1 VEGEPLSG
9 ALTDAGQAR
18 QLGDQAVDRRCEHE
32 RWSLAFASVMP
43 SAIVI
48 GAGVFGASLAD
59 RLARESWEVTLVDRF
74 EPGHPRAES
83 GGETRL
89 IRCSHGPDAFYAR
102 SARRSLELW
111 RELGEGVLVES
122 GVAWFARRE
131 DGWEA
136 DSERVLREAGIPVE
150 RLAPE
155 EGARMFPSVAV
166 DDLAFVLHEAEAGV
180 LRAADGVR
188 ALVGRAREAGA
199 ELVVGE
205 VRPDGGRARVA
216 PGEAATSPGAAA
228 WRRSGALAPSEAA
241 ARTLEADFVIWAC
254 GAWLGRLFPE
264 LVPMRVTFQQ
274 LVLFDAPPEWN
285 GPGWVDFDA
294 AFYGHTRVE
303 GVGFKVG
310 PDMDGI
316 EVDPDT
322 RPLEAT
328 AEGIAIAREYLAHRF
343 PALAG
348 APLAGAP
355 GCHYG
360 LTPDG
365 EFIFARHPEHASTW
379 LLGGGSGHG
388 YKHGPALAE
397 HVAAVLAGTAEP
409 EPRFALGERAPARSL
424 RTAGAER

>member
-1 VEGEPLSG
+1 
-9 ALTDAGQAR
+9 
-18 QLGDQAVDRRCEHE
+18 
-32 RWSLAFASVMP
+32 MP
-43 SAIVI
+43 SALVI

-59 RLARESWEVTLVDRF
+59 RIAREGWEVTLVDRF

-89 IRCSHGPDAFYAR
+89 IRCCHGADEYYAR
-102 SARRSLELW
+102 SAHRATELW

-122 GVAWFARRE
+122 GMAWFARRE

-136 DSERVLREAGIPVE
+136 DSEQVLRAAGIPVE
-150 RLAPE
+150 RISPE
-155 EGARMFPSVAV
+155 AGARLFPSVAV
-166 DDLAFVLHEAEAGV
+166 DDLAFVLHEPEAGV
-180 LRAADGVR
+180 LHAAEGVR
-188 ALVGRAREAGA
+188 ALVRRAREAGA
-199 ELVVGE
+199 EVVIGHAK
-205 VRPDGGRARVA
+205 PSSSRVVVDD
-216 PGEAATSPGAAA
+216 
-228 WRRSGALAPSEAA
+228 
-241 ARTLEADFVIWAC
+241 RTLEADVVIWAC
-254 GAWLGRLFPE
+254 GAWLGGLFPE

-274 LVLFDAPPEWN
+274 LVLFEAPPEWN

-294 AFYGHTRVE
+294 AFYGHARVE

-328 AEGIAIAREYLAHRF
+328 AEGIATARHYLAHRF
-343 PALAG
+343 PALAD

-365 EFIFARHPEHASTW
+365 EFLFARHPEHAGTW

-397 HVAAVLAGTAEP
+397 HVAAVLAGTADP

>member
-1 VEGEPLSG
+1 
-9 ALTDAGQAR
+9 
-18 QLGDQAVDRRCEHE
+18 
-32 RWSLAFASVMP
+32 MP
-43 SAIVI
+43 SALVI
-48 GAGVFGASLAD
+48 GAGVFGASVAD
-59 RLARESWEVTLVDRF
+59 RLAREGWEVTLVDRF

-89 IRCSHGPDAFYAR
+89 IRCCHGPEEYYAR
-102 SARRSLELW
+102 SARRATELW
-111 RELGEGVLVES
+111 RELGDDVLVES

-136 DSERVLREAGIPVE
+136 HGERVLRAAGIPVE

-155 EGARMFPSVAV
+155 EARMFPSVAV
-166 DDLAFVLHEAEAGV
+166 DDLAFVLHEPEAGV

-188 ALVGRAREAGA
+188 ALVRRAREAGA
-199 ELVVGE
+199 QVVL
-205 VRPDGGRARVA
+205 
-216 PGEAATSPGAAA
+216 GEARPSGDTVLLDGN
-228 WRRSGALAPSEAA
+228 RR
-241 ARTLEADFVIWAC
+241 EADVVVWAC

-264 LVPMRVTFQQ
+264 VVPMRVTFQQ
-274 LVLFDAPPEWN
+274 LVLFEAAPEWD

-294 AFYGHTRVE
+294 AFYGHSRVE
-303 GVGFKVG
+303 GIGFKVG
-310 PDMDGI
+310 PDMDGV

-328 AEGIAIAREYLAHRF
+328 AEGIAVARDYLAHRF

-348 APLAGAP
+348 APVASAP
-355 GCHYG
+355 GCHYS
-360 LTPDG
+360 LTPDAQ
-365 EFIFARHPEHASTW
+365 FLFARHPEHEGVW

-409 EPRFALGERAPARSL
+409 EPRFALGERAAARSL
-424 RTAGAER
+424 RTAGATP

>member
-1 VEGEPLSG
+1 MAS
-9 ALTDAGQAR
+9 AL
-18 QLGDQAVDRRCEHE
+18 
-32 RWSLAFASVMP
+32 
-43 SAIVI
+43 VI

-59 RLARESWEVTLVDRF
+59 KLARDGWEVTLVDRF

-89 IRCSHGPDAFYAR
+89 IRCSHGPDPYYAR
-102 SARRSLELW
+102 SARRAMELW
-111 RELGEGVLVES
+111 RELGEDVLVES

-150 RLAPE
+150 RMSPE
-155 EGARMFPSVAV
+155 EGARLFPSLAV
-166 DDLAFVLHEAEAGV
+166 EDLAFVLYEPEAGV
-180 LRAADGVR
+180 LRAGDGVR
-188 ALVGRAREAGA
+188 ALVRRARGAGA
-199 ELVVGE
+199 
-205 VRPDGGRARVA
+205 RVLL
-216 PGEAATSPGAAA
+216 GEAQPGGNTVLFDGE
-228 WRRSGALAPSEAA
+228 R
-241 ARTLEADFVIWAC
+241 LEADVVVWAC

-274 LVLFDAPPEWN
+274 LVLFDAPPEWD

-294 AFYGHTRVE
+294 AFYGHARVAPF
-303 GVGFKVG
+303 GFKVG
-310 PDMDGI
+310 PDMDGVD
-316 EVDPDT
+316 VDPDT

-328 AEGIAIAREYLAHRF
+328 AEGIATAREYLAHRF
-343 PALAG
+343 PALSD

-365 EFIFARHPEHASTW
+365 EFLFARHPEYGNVW

-397 HVAAVLAGTAEP
+397 HVATVLEGDEQP
-409 EPRFALGERAPARSL
+409 EPRFALGRRRAKRSL
-424 RTAGAER
+424 RTAGAEG

>member
-1 VEGEPLSG
+1 MP
-9 ALTDAGQAR
+9 
-18 QLGDQAVDRRCEHE
+18 AV
-32 RWSLAFASVMP
+32 
-43 SAIVI
+43 IVI

-59 RLARESWEVTLVDRF
+59 RLAREGWEVTLVDRF
-74 EPGHPRAES
+74 EPGHARAES

-89 IRCSHGPDAFYAR
+89 IRCSHGPDAFYAS
-102 SARRSLELW
+102 SARRALELW

-150 RLAPE
+150 RLSPD

-166 DDLAFVLHEAEAGV
+166 DDLAFVLHEPEAGV

-188 ALVGRAREAGA
+188 ALVRRAREAGA
-199 ELVVGE
+199 RFVTGLAEPYKNSVIV
-205 VRPDGGRARVA
+205 DGHRM
-216 PGEAATSPGAAA
+216 
-228 WRRSGALAPSEAA
+228 
-241 ARTLEADFVIWAC
+241 EADAVVWAC

-264 LVPMRVTFQQ
+264 LVPLRVTFQQ
-274 LVLFDAPPEWN
+274 LVLFEAPSDWD

-294 AFYGHTRVE
+294 AFYGHARVE

-310 PDMDGI
+310 PDVDGVD
-316 EVDPDT
+316 VDPDT
-322 RPLEAT
+322 RRLEAT
-328 AEGIAIAREYLAHRF
+328 REGIATARNYLAHRF
-343 PALAG
+343 PALAD
-348 APLAGAP
+348 APVATAP

-365 EFIFARHPEHASTW
+365 QFVFAPHPAEKSHW

-397 HVAAVLAGTAEP
+397 HVAAVLAGQARP
-409 EPRFALGERAPARSL
+409 EPRFALGERLPTRSL
-424 RTAGAER
+424 RTAGASS

>member
-1 VEGEPLSG
+1 MLAADGT
-9 ALTDAGQAR
+9 A
-18 QLGDQAVDRRCEHE
+18 E
-32 RWSLAFASVMP
+32 RLAFRRVMP
-43 SAIVI
+43 SALVI

-59 RLARESWEVTLVDRF
+59 RLAREGWEVTLVDRF
-74 EPGHPRAES
+74 EPGHARAES

-89 IRCSHGPDAFYAR
+89 IRCSHGPEDFYAR
-102 SARRSLELW
+102 SARRALELW

-136 DSERVLREAGIPVE
+136 DSERVLRAAGIPVE
-150 RLAPE
+150 RMSPE
-155 EGARMFPSVAV
+155 EGARLFPSVTV
-166 DDLAFVLHEAEAGV
+166 DDLAFVLHEPEAGV

-188 ALVGRAREAGA
+188 ALVRRAREAGA
-199 ELVVGE
+199 RVVIGE
-205 VRPDGGRARVA
+205 ARPDGERVRLVA
-216 PGEAATSPGAAA
+216 GGSGADAAA
-228 WRRSGALAPSEAA
+228 GGSGAEAA
-241 ARTLEADFVIWAC
+241 ADGSGAEAAAHGAGARAAATLEADHVIWAC

-264 LVPMRVTFQQ
+264 LVPTRVTFQQ
-274 LVLFDAPPEWN
+274 LVLFEAPPEWN
-285 GPGWVDFDA
+285 GPGWVDFDG

-310 PDMDGI
+310 PDVDGA

-343 PALAG
+343 PALAD
-348 APLAGAP
+348 APVATAP

-365 EFIFARHPEHASTW
+365 QFVFSRHPEEKSHW

-397 HVAAVLAGTAEP
+397 HVAAVLSGTAQP
-409 EPRFALGERAPARSL
+409 EPRFALGERPRTRL
-424 RTAGAER
+424 RTAGATAS

>member
-1 VEGEPLSG
+1 
-9 ALTDAGQAR
+9 
-18 QLGDQAVDRRCEHE
+18 
-32 RWSLAFASVMP
+32 MP
-43 SAIVI
+43 SALVI

-59 RLARESWEVTLVDRF
+59 RLAQEGWEVTLVDRF
-74 EPGHPRAES
+74 EPGHARAES

-89 IRCSHGPDAFYAR
+89 IRCSHGPEDFYAR
-102 SARRSLELW
+102 SARRALELW

-136 DSERVLREAGIPVE
+136 D
-150 RLAPE
+150 
-155 EGARMFPSVAV
+155 
-166 DDLAFVLHEAEAGV
+166 
-180 LRAADGVR
+180 GVR
-188 ALVGRAREAGA
+188 ALVRRAREGGA
-199 ELVVGE
+199 RVVIGE
-205 VRPDGGRARVA
+205 ARPDGERVRLSA
-216 PGEAATSPGAAA
+216 DG
-228 WRRSGALAPSEAA
+228 SGAEAA
-241 ARTLEADFVIWAC
+241 APGGGRAALEADHVIWAC

-264 LVPMRVTFQQ
+264 LIPTRVTFQQ
-274 LVLFDAPPEWN
+274 LVLFEAPPEWN
-285 GPGWVDFDA
+285 GPGWVDFDG
-294 AFYGHTRVE
+294 AFYGHTRVA

-310 PDMDGI
+310 PDMDGV

-343 PALAG
+343 PALAN
-348 APLAGAP
+348 APVASAP

-365 EFIFARHPEHASTW
+365 EFLFAEHPEHPNTW

-397 HVAAVLAGTAEP
+397 HVAAVLAGM
-409 EPRFALGERAPARSL
+409 
-424 RTAGAER
+424 

>member
-1 VEGEPLSG
+1 
-9 ALTDAGQAR
+9 
-18 QLGDQAVDRRCEHE
+18 
-32 RWSLAFASVMP
+32 MP
-43 SAIVI
+43 SALVI
-48 GAGVFGASLAD
+48 GAGVFGASVAD

-89 IRCSHGPDAFYAR
+89 IRCCHGPDEYYTR
-102 SARRSLELW
+102 SARRAVELW

-122 GVAWFARRE
+122 GMEWFARRE

-136 DSERVLREAGIPVE
+136 DSEKVLRAAGIPVE
-150 RLAPE
+150 RISPE
-155 EGARMFPSVAV
+155 DGARMFPSVAV
-166 DDLAFVLHEAEAGV
+166 DDLAFVLHEPEAGV

-188 ALVGRAREAGA
+188 ALVRRAREAGA
-199 ELVVGE
+199 RVVI
-205 VRPDGGRARVA
+205 
-216 PGEAATSPGAAA
+216 GEAKPIQNAVSLNGE
-228 WRRSGALAPSEAA
+228 RR
-241 ARTLEADFVIWAC
+241 EADVVVWAC

-274 LVLFDAPPEWN
+274 LVLFEAPPEWN
-285 GPGWVDFDA
+285 GLGWVDFDA
-294 AFYGHTRVE
+294 AFYGHARIE

-310 PDMDGI
+310 PDMDGV

-328 AEGIAIAREYLAHRF
+328 SEAIAIARDYLAHRF

-348 APLAGAP
+348 APVASAP

-365 EFIFARHPEHASTW
+365 EFLFARHPEHANVW

-397 HVAAVLAGTAEP
+397 HVAGILSGRAEP
-409 EPRFALGERAPARSL
+409 EPRFALGERAPTRSL
-424 RTAGAER
+424 RTAGAGRG

>member
-1 VEGEPLSG
+1 
-9 ALTDAGQAR
+9 
-18 QLGDQAVDRRCEHE
+18 
-32 RWSLAFASVMP
+32 MP
-43 SAIVI
+43 SALVI
-48 GAGVFGASLAD
+48 GAGVFGASVAD
-59 RLARESWEVTLVDRF
+59 RLAREGWEVTLVDRF

-89 IRCSHGPDAFYAR
+89 IRCCHGPDEYYAR
-102 SARRSLELW
+102 SARRATRLW

-136 DSERVLREAGIPVE
+136 DSERVLRASGIPVE
-150 RLAPE
+150 RMSPE
-155 EGARMFPSVAV
+155 EGARLFPSVTV
-166 DDLAFVLHEAEAGV
+166 GDLAFVLHEPEAGV

-188 ALVGRAREAGA
+188 ALVRRAREAGA
-199 ELVVGE
+199 ELVVGH
-205 VRPDGGRARVA
+205 AK
-216 PGEAATSPGAAA
+216 
-228 WRRSGALAPSEAA
+228 PSLSHVVVND
-241 ARTLEADFVIWAC
+241 RTLEADVVIWAC

-264 LVPMRVTFQQ
+264 LVSTRVTFQQ
-274 LVLFDAPPEWN
+274 LVLFEAPLEWN

-294 AFYGHTRVE
+294 AFYGHARVE

-316 EVDPDT
+316 EVDPDA

-328 AEGIAIAREYLAHRF
+328 AEGIAIARDYLAHRF
-343 PALAG
+343 PSLAD
-348 APLAGAP
+348 APVASAP

-365 EFIFARHPEHASTW
+365 QFVFAKHPEHGNVW

-397 HVAAVLAGTAEP
+397 HVAAVLAGIAEL
-409 EPRFALGERAPARSL
+409 EPRFALGERAPTRSL
-424 RTAGAER
+424 RTAGAES

>member
-1 VEGEPLSG
+1 
-9 ALTDAGQAR
+9 
-18 QLGDQAVDRRCEHE
+18 
-32 RWSLAFASVMP
+32 MP
-43 SAIVI
+43 SALVI
-48 GAGVFGASLAD
+48 GAGVFGASVAD
-59 RLARESWEVTLVDRF
+59 RLAREGWEVTLVDRF

-89 IRCSHGPDAFYAR
+89 IRCCHGPDAYYTR
-102 SARRSLELW
+102 SARRAMELW

-122 GVAWFARRE
+122 GMAWFARRE

-136 DSERVLREAGIPVE
+136 DSERVLRAAGIPVE
-150 RLAPE
+150 RLSPE
-155 EGARMFPSVAV
+155 EGARLFPSVAV
-166 DDLAFVLHEAEAGV
+166 DDLAFVLHEPEAGV

-188 ALVGRAREAGA
+188 ALVNRAREAGA
-199 ELVVGE
+199 QVVIGDA
-205 VRPDGGRARVA
+205 RPEGGRVRV
-216 PGEAATSPGAAA
+216 
-228 WRRSGALAPSEAA
+228 A
-241 ARTLEADFVIWAC
+241 ARTLEADVVIWAC

-264 LVPMRVTFQQ
+264 LVDMRVTFQQ
-274 LVLFDAPPEWN
+274 LVLFEAPPEWD
-285 GPGWVDFDA
+285 GLGWVDFDA
-294 AFYGHTRVE
+294 AFYGHARLE

-310 PDMDGI
+310 PDMDGV

-328 AEGIAIAREYLAHRF
+328 SEAIAIARDYLAHRF

-348 APLAGAP
+348 APVASAP

-365 EFIFARHPEHASTW
+365 QFLFARHPEHANAW

-397 HVAAVLAGTAEP
+397 HVAAVLNGRAEP
-409 EPRFALGERAPARSL
+409 EPRFALGERAPSRSL
-424 RTAGAER
+424 RTAGASRG

>member
-1 VEGEPLSG
+1 
-9 ALTDAGQAR
+9 
-18 QLGDQAVDRRCEHE
+18 
-32 RWSLAFASVMP
+32 MP

-59 RLARESWEVTLVDRF
+59 RLARDGWEVTLVDRF

-89 IRCSHGPDAFYAR
+89 IRCSHGPDGFYTR
-102 SARRSLELW
+102 SARRALGLW

-136 DSERVLREAGIPVE
+136 ASERVLREAGIPVE
-150 RLAPE
+150 RLAPSE
-155 EGARMFPSVAV
+155 AARMFPSIAL
-166 DDLAFVLHEAEAGV
+166 DDLAFVLHEPEAGV

-188 ALVGRAREAGA
+188 ALVRRAQEAGA
-199 ELVVGE
+199 QVVVGNAA
-205 VRPDGGRARVA
+205 PD
-216 PGEAATSPGAAA
+216 
-228 WRRSGALAPSEAA
+228 RSSVLVDGT
-241 ARTLEADFVIWAC
+241 RLEGDVVVWAC

-264 LVPMRVTFQQ
+264 LASLRVTFQQ
-274 LVLFDAPPEWN
+274 LVVFEAPPEWD

-294 AFYGHTRVE
+294 AFYGHARVE

-310 PDMDGI
+310 PDMDGV
-316 EVDPDT
+316 EVDPET

-328 AEGIAIAREYLAHRF
+328 AEGIALAREYLGHRF

-348 APLAGAP
+348 APVASAP

-365 EFIFARHPEHASTW
+365 EFLFAPHPEHPGVW

-397 HVAAVLAGTAEP
+397 HVAAVLTGAAQA
-409 EPRFALGERAPARSL
+409 EPRFALGRRAPRRSL
-424 RTAGAER
+424 RTAGATP

>member
-1 VEGEPLSG
+1 
-9 ALTDAGQAR
+9 
-18 QLGDQAVDRRCEHE
+18 
-32 RWSLAFASVMP
+32 MP
-43 SAIVI
+43 SALVI
-48 GAGVFGASLAD
+48 GAGVFGASVAD
-59 RLARESWEVTLVDRF
+59 RLAREGWEVTLVDRF
-74 EPGHPRAES
+74 DPGHPRAES

-89 IRCSHGPDAFYAR
+89 IRCCHGPDEYYAR
-102 SARRSLELW
+102 SARRAIELW

-122 GVAWFARRE
+122 GAAWFARRE

-136 DSERVLREAGIPVE
+136 DSERVLRAAGIPVE
-150 RLAPE
+150 RLSPD
-155 EGARMFPSVAV
+155 EGARMFPSVTV
-166 DDLAFVLHEAEAGV
+166 DDLAFVLHEPEAGV

-199 ELVVGE
+199 RVVIGQ
-205 VRPDGGRARVA
+205 AR
-216 PGEAATSPGAAA
+216 
-228 WRRSGALAPSEAA
+228 PSENTVLVDGT
-241 ARTLEADFVIWAC
+241 RHVADVVVWAC
-254 GAWLGRLFPE
+254 GAWLGSLFPA

-274 LVLFDAPPEWN
+274 LVLFEAPPEWN

-294 AFYGHTRVE
+294 AFYGHARVE

-316 EVDPDT
+316 DVDPDT

-328 AEGIAIAREYLAHRF
+328 AEGIATARDYLAHRF
-343 PALAG
+343 PALAD

-365 EFIFARHPEHASTW
+365 EFLFARHPEHANTW

-409 EPRFALGERAPARSL
+409 EPRFALGDRARARSL
-424 RTAGAER
+424 RTAGAEG